1 MDRPAR
7 HLVGGSLLGA
17 ALTFGLGGAAVLQ
30 AVQSETPASTF
41 WTDFGVGCLAVAAAV
56 LVALIILLTKWRKT
70 APDPVQEAKA
80 ACPAL
85 ISELASI
92 DGLARAALETG
103 NWWNVSFTGL
113 GHPEW
118 DRLKDRL
125 ALEPGL
131 QTLAAKAV
139 QAAEALN
146 RAANEQSKHGKDPG
160 LPIVGDTR
168 GELENLRTDIAG
180 ARAALEGYCGLPV
193 TKGVPAI
200 RHTLDDD
207 PSMRVL
213 LRPGAPQTVLLEA
226 GFQNPNRANLDG
238 LSVNIL
244 LSEGVK
250 VCKCDRDGN
259 PSDKGAWTT
268 TGETWDDRDSDSP
281 KEYWMADGLSLAGTG
296 SLVLPIK
303 LRLTR
308 PGNVFVKSKMYGG
321 ELPSDAIRTQ
331 TIDVVEAS
339 ETDHPGKVAE
349 LISVAERAAAG
360 PDNAFGDPR
369 HEEAHGSWIIM
380 SAVLADELEARDR
393 EWLKE
398 RLASVHTPGSGSEW
412 KSRHARESLPYL
424 YELRRRL
431 ARSP

>member
-1 MDRPAR
+1 MDRLAR
-7 HLVGGSLLGA
+7 HPLGGSLLGA
-17 ALTFGLGGAAVLQ
+17 VLTFGLGGAAVLQ
-30 AVQSETPASTF
+30 AVQSETPRSTF
-41 WTDFGVGCLAVAAAV
+41 WTDFGVGCLVVAAVA
-56 LVALIILLTKWRKT
+56 LMALIVLATKWRRA

-85 ISELASI
+85 ISELGSI
-92 DGLARAALETG
+92 DGVAREALETG
-103 NWWNVSFTGL
+103 NWWNVNFTVL

-118 DRLKDRL
+118 DRLKDRV

-131 QTLAAKAV
+131 HTLAAKAV

-146 RAANEQSKHGKDPG
+146 RAANEKSEHGSDPG
-160 LPIVGDTR
+160 RPIAADAR
-168 GELENLRTDIAG
+168 GELENLRTAVAD
-180 ARAALEGYCGLPV
+180 ARAALDGYCGLPV
-193 TKGVPAI
+193 SRGLPAI
-200 RHTLDDD
+200 RHSLDGD

-213 LRPGAPQTVLLEA
+213 LRPGAPQTVLLES
-226 GFQNPNRANLDG
+226 GFQNPNRTNLDG

-244 LSEGVK
+244 FSEGVK
-250 VCKCDRDGN
+250 VCKCDREGN

-296 SLVLPIK
+296 SLVMPIK

-321 ELPSDAIRTQ
+321 ELPSDAVRTQ
-331 TIDVVEAS
+331 TIEVIEAS
-339 ETDHPGKVAE
+339 ETDLPGRVAE

-360 PDNAFGDPR
+360 PETVFGDPR

-380 SAVLADELEARDR
+380 SAVVADELEERDR

-398 RLASVHTPGSGSEW
+398 KLASVNTPGSGSEW
-412 KSRHARESLPYL
+412 KTRHARESLPHL

-431 ARSP
+431 ARGP